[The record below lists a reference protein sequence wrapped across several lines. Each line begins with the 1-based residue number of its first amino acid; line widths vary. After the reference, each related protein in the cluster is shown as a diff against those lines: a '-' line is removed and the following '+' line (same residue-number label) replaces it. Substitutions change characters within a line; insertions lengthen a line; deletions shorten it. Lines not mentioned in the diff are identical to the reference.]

1 MGPAGDF
8 SPAGAL
14 FRSLCSYTCC
24 ACYSCFRPNG
34 CRLVVSKCVLA
45 GRYRSAPFW
54 FRYARACGWH
64 QSDAI
69 NALCCGLCKIM
80 SWIEKALYGLAG
92 GLVGRFLHGAY
103 QPCSRRCDG
112 FRIAVASS
120 VGGVWFERVK
130 HATFNTCAPGASF
143 RN

>member
-1 MGPAGDF
+1 MILVRRGPSIVRCVATLAVLAI
-8 SPAGAL
+8 PAVSVRTA
-14 FRSLCSYTCC
+14 
-24 ACYSCFRPNG
+24 AA
-34 CRLVVSKCVLA
+34 LVVSKCALA

-80 SWIEKALYGLAG
+80 SWIEKALYGLSG

-112 FRIAVASS
+112 FRVAVASS
-120 VGGVWFERVK
+120 VGGVWLERVK